1 MTNPDFI
8 DSLRDPEF
16 SRRVWGY
23 DSLQVDAFLAELR
36 ERLELDGAGLTAE
49 PPAVSE
55 LAGIGE
61 KVDAILDAARDA
73 AEQARGS
80 SAEQAL
86 AVKRESEEAA
96 EQLRNEADEY
106 ATATRR
112 AADEYEASTRSE
124 AEQEAGALLERASSE
139 AEAKV
144 AAADEEADQ
153 MLRDARLELSRI
165 EDTIEDLRERRQMVI
180 ASIERLRG
188 SLATMVGEASQ
199 GTSEHA
205 ALAEETLALD
215 EEIVSAADDEQTAV
229 IDLAGEASS
238 NGGGDREDYDVADD
252 DAEFET
258 GDWETAEEDTE
269 ESEESEED
277 TEESETNGYRYA
289 NLRIDTDEQPIR
301 GEDL

>member
-8 DSLRDPEF
+8 ESLRDPEF
-16 SRRVWGY
+16 SKRVWGY

-36 ERLELDGAGLTAE
+36 DALELQGAGLTAE
-49 PPAVSE
+49 PSAVSG
-55 LAGIGE
+55 LAGVGE

-73 AEQARGS
+73 AEQARS
-80 SAEQAL
+80 SSTEQAL

-112 AADEYEASTRSE
+112 SADEYEASTRSE
-124 AEQEAGALLERASSE
+124 AEGEAASVLERASSE

-153 MLRDARLELSRI
+153 ILRDARLELGRI
-165 EDTIEDLRERRQMVI
+165 EETVEDLRERRQPVI

-188 SLATMVGEASQ
+188 SLGTMVGEAAQ
-199 GTSEHA
+199 GTSEYA
-205 ALAEETLALD
+205 ALAEETLALEQD
-215 EEIVSAADDEQTAV
+215 IDGASGDDQTAV
-229 IDLAGEASS
+229 IDLDAA
-238 NGGGDREDYDVADD
+238 NGSVGDDEDYEPARLDDDTQADD
-252 DAEFET
+252 DAEDDDEFET

-269 ESEESEED
+269 ESE
-277 TEESETNGYRYA
+277 TNGYRYVK
-289 NLRIDTDEQPIR
+289 LDTDEQPIR